1 MIIIK
6 MTESD
11 ETKETRRALSIAAI
25 SLIAAS
31 FVLVATYK
39 VGGGRNAK
47 SKILGN
53 TGEFGKFVFYI
64 GVLLLAIAT
73 LIEDTE

>member
-1 MIIIK
+1 MG
-6 MTESD
+6 TFD
-11 ETKETRRALSIAAI
+11 RRPFGVQVTDIPLTFMLDNDGYVLKLCNDWTNSIVNYD
-25 SLIAAS
+25 
-31 FVLVATYK
+31 F
-39 VGGGRNAK
+39 
-47 SKILGN
+47 GN